1 MKKVQADWKIL
12 ENDLPGWWFTH
23 TLCSIFSLFVLKFE
37 LFWQT
42 ETIFVRACE
51 SRMDILRAVIIGP
64 EGTPYHDGLFFF
76 DIQFPDTY
84 PSVPPVCLLRNSL
97 VFVLLGTLLMTPQEC
112 QFCLFDRKFI
122 TIPVGLESTRICTI
136 VVKCA

>member
-12 ENDLPGWWFTH
+12 ENDLPGWFIH
-23 TLCSIFSLFVLKFE
+23 TCADQCSQHFVLKFHVF
-37 LFWQT
+37 LVWQT

-51 SRMDILRAVIIGP
+51 LRMDLLRAVIIGP

-97 VFVLLGTLLMTPQEC
+97 CVCFAWNPLMTPQDVNSV
-112 QFCLFDRKFI
+112 CL
-122 TIPVGLESTRICTI
+122 TESLLPFRW
-136 VVKCA
+136 A